1 MFPSSL
7 SRWHFSRS
15 VSIPFILDYEGF
27 MNLTNKLR
35 DAFIFV
41 HFIDAQIE
49 IHSFLCLCPLFLTY
63 LETFSLEI
71 RLNPSQNPPIRI
83 ILSDFT
89 EPASE
94 WNKIVMYWTWR
105 CRVYVC
111 VGCRMLVAPPTFFL
125 KSSRVNKIYSNIAT
139 LAVDSSLCQLPS
151 GKTRMFIVANT
162 PSKGFWGLI

>member
-1 MFPSSL
+1 M
-7 SRWHFSRS
+7 
-15 VSIPFILDYEGF
+15 SIPFFLDYEGF

-49 IHSFLCLCPLFLTY
+49 IHSFLCLCPLFLTH
-63 LETFSLEI
+63 LETSSLKI

-89 EPASE
+89 EPPSE

-105 CRVYVC
+105 CRVYMC

-151 GKTRMFIVANT
+151 RKTRIFVVANT
-162 PSKGFWGLI
+162 PCKGF